1 MSTSCNLLFFPG
13 FFASMASGL
22 IIFWGCLY
30 FLPTIIAMVRS
41 KSNRGAILL
50 LNLFLGWT
58 FIGWIVSLVW
68 ALAAEPETQPQQV
81 IIHNTMPV
89 GAGNQSS
96 PVNQS
101 SPGNQ
106 SAPARSTALTL
117 QKNTVTHQDKIDQL
131 RQLKDL
137 LDNGVLT
144 QDEFEQQKARILA

>member
-68 ALAAEPETQPQQV
+68 ALAAEPESQPHQV
-81 IIHNTMPV
+81 IINNTMPV

-101 SPGNQ
+101 
-106 SAPARSTALTL
+106 APNRSTALTL
-117 QKNTVTHQDKIDQL
+117 QKNTPTHQDKIDQL
-131 RQLKDL
+131 RQLKEL

-144 QDEFEQQKARILA
+144 QDEFDQQKARILG